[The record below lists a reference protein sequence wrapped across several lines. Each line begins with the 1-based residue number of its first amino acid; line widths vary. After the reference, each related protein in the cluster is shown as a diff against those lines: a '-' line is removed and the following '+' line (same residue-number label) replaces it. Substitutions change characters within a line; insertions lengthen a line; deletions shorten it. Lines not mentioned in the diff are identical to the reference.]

1 MENILAVTEQ
11 QIATITFNHPETRN
25 SLSRQVL
32 EDMLRAIEAFSA
44 DPEVRVLV
52 LRAPQGAKVW
62 SSGFNIHDLPV
73 SGRDPLSYNDPLE
86 CVLRAIQRFHS
97 PVIAMIEGSVWGG
110 ACDLSFVCD
119 IAIGCPSSS
128 FAITPAKLGLPYNIS
143 GVMHFFNIVGPR
155 IAREMFYTAEPISAE
170 RALHVGILNHLVST
184 EELEP
189 FTYDLARRIA
199 ANAPLANRVMKE
211 QMRLL
216 ADSYPLRTE
225 TFEYVQGLRRLVYD
239 SSDYQEGKDAF
250 LEKRKPVFKG
260 K

>member
-1 MENILAVTEQ
+1 MEHILTSSDQHV
-11 QIATITFNHPETRN
+11 ATITFNHPETRN

-32 EDMLRAIEAFSA
+32 ENMLRAIDAFSA
-44 DPEVRVLV
+44 DPDVRVLV
-52 LRAPQGAKVW
+52 LRAPSGSKVW
-62 SSGFNIHDLPV
+62 SSGFNIHELPV

-155 IAREMFYTAEPISAE
+155 IAREMFYTAEPISAD
-170 RALHVGILNHLVST
+170 RALQVGILNHLVST
-184 EELEP
+184 EELES
-189 FTYDLARRIA
+189 FTYNLAQRIA

-216 ADSYPLRTE
+216 ADSYPLRPE

-250 LEKRKPVFKG
+250 LEKRDPVFKG

>member
-44 DPEVRVLV
+44 DSEVRVLV

-62 SSGFNIHDLPV
+62 SSGFNIHELPV

-170 RALHVGILNHLVST
+170 RALQVGILNHLVST
-184 EELEP
+184 EVLEP

-250 LEKRKPVFKG
+250 LEKRKPVFTG